1 MFVHEGTEVASMKM
15 AETMKADVAE
25 LVGRLAME
33 WGPNTRAAWSQWSWC
48 VEEEIGLVLQM
59 ESSDLTLWNDVPLWA
74 GGRASIERQN
84 RNPMMVDVASGK
96 PMPDCAPVES
106 MEEVCD
112 LSISAA
118 TRKIEDFLAYPFAWE
133 KVGLGDVTVLQAK
146 AYAQDRAAQIVSW
159 LLALGAIEDRRSR

>member
-1 MFVHEGTEVASMKM
+1 
-15 AETMKADVAE
+15 
-25 LVGRLAME
+25 
-33 WGPNTRAAWSQWSWC
+33 
-48 VEEEIGLVLQM
+48 
-59 ESSDLTLWNDVPLWA
+59 
-74 GGRASIERQN
+74 
-84 RNPMMVDVASGK
+84 
-96 PMPDCAPVES
+96 MPDCAPIES

-133 KVGLGDVTVLQAK
+133 KVGLGDVTVLAAK